1 MPGFTR
7 SKSRSVSR
15 SRNVLSRP
23 FFAGKTGVGQHDP
36 FTHAPWIPPSKPS
49 TLLARHV
56 VRKRNFLGAF
66 REAPGTDTTRIHTQT
81 GGIYESREI
90 KRATFLAFYRSSTM
104 AARACPEFS
113 PPNRKSSASVGNRGS
128 CKSTL
133 LSELLFL
140 IYISIFSINNFSTY
154 QILYL
159 CAYLYHQ
166 TTRFSYNKIPIYI
179 RNKTNYYFTIIYVIS
194 MYTTKSRRNIYELT
208 FRRAFNTKQTIYC
221 TIYTLS
227 IHVQVRVVEA
237 SSNRVE
243 PSNASV
249 DIIFHR
255 LERITSLVNYCPY
268 RFGSVGRGRI
278 AEERDDII
286 TIINPECP
294 SLCQGGARGRILSTN
309 GGLIHGFPLLPP
321 VNPSLGTRCTH
332 DAEYPSGRPTLPP
345 GGRGEGEVAARVSRG
360 REGGTNP
367 RTGVRSH
374 RPCQTQGSEQGTII
388 FGDRA

>member
-1 MPGFTR
+1 M
-7 SKSRSVSR
+7 S
-15 SRNVLSRP
+15 
-23 FFAGKTGVGQHDP
+23 
-36 FTHAPWIPPSKPS
+36 
-49 TLLARHV
+49 
-56 VRKRNFLGAF
+56 
-66 REAPGTDTTRIHTQT
+66 
-81 GGIYESREI
+81 GIED
-90 KRATFLAFYRSSTM
+90 RA
-104 AARACPEFS
+104 S
-113 PPNRKSSASVGNRGS
+113 PPFCPNYYS
-128 CKSTL
+128 L
-133 LSELLFL
+133 Y
-140 IYISIFSINNFSTY
+140 IYPFSRQRSIIFQVERIKFSIFVHIF
-154 QILYL
+154 IIKPLVF
-159 CAYLYHQ
+159 HI
-166 TTRFSYNKIPIYI
+166 TRFLYIYI

-227 IHVQVRVVEA
+227 IHVLVRVVEA

-345 GGRGEGEVAARVSRG
+345 GGRGGRRLRRGFRGGG
-360 REGGTNP
+360 REGQTP
-367 RTGVRSH
+367 ELEFVHTGLVR
-374 RPCQTQGSEQGTII
+374 R
-388 FGDRA
+388 RARNRER